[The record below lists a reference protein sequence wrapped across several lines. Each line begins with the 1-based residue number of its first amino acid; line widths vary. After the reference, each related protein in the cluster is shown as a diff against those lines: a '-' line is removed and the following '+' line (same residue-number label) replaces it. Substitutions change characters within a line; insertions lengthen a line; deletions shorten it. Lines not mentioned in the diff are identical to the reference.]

1 VPSRVARHLLI
12 RLLPILALLTA
23 LATGARGA
31 NVVNLEWCS
40 PSAPVRWGFGCTPAD
55 PAQGVHLRVA
65 SKSVLLTAARG
76 GPGLPADW
84 TVSLA
89 SDKEAVASGPT
100 PLPAGT
106 PIAGLFLLESDR
118 SNAGVNSQGVL
129 PVEWETWC
137 VGATGECTPAGRA
150 KASFPP
156 VLELQ
161 DAAARGLVLV
171 TIEGVG
177 PNGPIEV
184 TVDNPTWL
192 PLWLDLPTGSALS
205 VEGKDWIVGI
215 SPPFRMMKRQKTGM
229 TVTAFP
235 LDPVSGL
242 AVPRRLNWG
251 RRTHDAAPVVRDLSL
266 GIEELRRKTKRGE
279 RKSGA
284 LERAEPFDFW
294 PLVLKWATWKSVG
307 KARPDLLEL
316 SVARLLAERTKQGD
330 TVAATIEAGAAAAEV
345 EEVAAAL
352 GGAVEVLKQA
362 AIPLDQQAI
371 QARFD

>member
-1 VPSRVARHLLI
+1 LN
-12 RLLPILALLTA
+12 RLLPSLALLTA
-23 LATGARGA
+23 LASGARA
-31 NVVNLEWCS
+31 AEVVSLEWCS
-40 PSAPVRWGFGCTPAD
+40 PSAPVKWGFGFTPAD
-55 PAQGVHLRVA
+55 AAKGVHLRVA
-65 SKSVLLTAARG
+65 SKSVLLTGAHG

-84 TVSLA
+84 TVTLA
-89 SDKEAVASGPT
+89 SEKEAVASGTT

-106 PIAGLFLLESDR
+106 PVSGLFLLESDR
-118 SNAGVNSQGVL
+118 SVAGVDSRGVL
-129 PVEWETWC
+129 PVEWEAWC
-137 VGATGECTPAGRA
+137 VDGAGQRTPSGIA

-205 VEGKDWIVGI
+205 VDGKDWIVGI
-215 SPPFRMMKRQKTGM
+215 SPPFRMMRRQKTGM

-251 RRTHDAAPVVRDLSL
+251 RRTHDASPIVRDLAL
-266 GIEELRRKTKRGE
+266 GVEELRRKARMGE
-279 RKSGA
+279 RQSGD

-307 KARPDLLEL
+307 KARPDLLQL
-316 SVARLLAERTKQGD
+316 SVARLLAERARQGD
-330 TVAATIEAGAAAAEV
+330 TLAGTIAAESAAAEIDG
-345 EEVAAAL
+345 VAASL
-352 GGAVEVLKQA
+352 GNAVEVLKQA